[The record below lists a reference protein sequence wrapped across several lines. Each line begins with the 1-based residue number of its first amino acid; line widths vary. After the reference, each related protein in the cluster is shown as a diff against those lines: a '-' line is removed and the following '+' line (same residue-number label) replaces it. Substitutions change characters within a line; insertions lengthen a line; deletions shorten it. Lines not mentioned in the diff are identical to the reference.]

1 MRAGQEE
8 ACQEV
13 LAAVQVRF
21 EVGLDEHCSSADV
34 EWRWSDSGY
43 ILEVKLT
50 GLADGQDCGK

>member
-21 EVGLDEHCSSADV
+21 EVALDEHCSSAGV
-34 EWRWSDSGY
+34 EWRWSDSS
-43 ILEVKLT
+43 
-50 GLADGQDCGK
+50 